1 MPIEDKIIRV
11 DGIPVKV
18 TKPILTAL
26 IIFAIKELK
35 TRNPNFLKDFV
46 EAGHKGVSYKLPKD
60 TQLSK
65 AVVSHFLE
73 ISEET
78 LMTTWTSV

>member
-1 MPIEDKIIRV
+1 MLIEDKVIRV

-18 TKPILTAL
+18 PKPILNAL
-26 IIFAIKELK
+26 IIFAVRELK
-35 TRNPNFLKDFV
+35 TRNPNFLKEFV

-60 TQLSK
+60 TVISK
-65 AVVSHFLE
+65 AIISHFLE

-78 LMTTWTSV
+78 LITMWNNV